1 MGQEREPDIGSVLE
15 VEISSDGL
23 TARAR
28 WKPGAPPEERARWS
42 SADVESFLVKSGIHF
57 GVAEEGLERLLAV
70 RADDGASW
78 VEVARGIPPEPGQPG
93 GIEWLTQDS
102 KAEGAQGEPRD
113 PGSGANRVD
122 LRDRG
127 GIPSVSPG
135 TPLIRLVPPIPGKN
149 GTSVRGV
156 SIPAPTPGA
165 IAVVLGPGVQWNE
178 DHTTV
183 LARVAGHPVY
193 NPRRRRID
201 VQPMYQVQ
209 GDVDYGVGH
218 VSFEG
223 SLHIGGSVQPGFRV
237 KASGDVVIDG
247 AVDGGIIESG
257 GDVKVGAGIYGGT
270 RGSVRAGGS
279 VQAKFIQQGR
289 VSAEFDV
296 VAQRSILHSE
306 TSAGRD
312 IEVLSPAGTIAG
324 GTCTAVHRI
333 RAAVLGSPMAV
344 PTTVAVGLPQTV
356 RDRWRNVQQD
366 LRRMDGQRSKLRLAI
381 QVLEK
386 RLQVRQD
393 PGTLG
398 MKQKLQR
405 DLAELDERI
414 QEGRL
419 ELQMIAEDMRQF
431 QDAAVTAHK
440 VYPGVKII
448 IGNAV
453 YAVIQEMDRVRFTL
467 DGGEIRVSP
476 EG

>member
-15 VEISSDGL
+15 VEIGLDGL
-23 TARAR
+23 AARAR
-28 WKPGAPPEERARWS
+28 WKPGTRPEERARWN

-57 GVAEEGLERLLAV
+57 GVAEEGLTRLLNV
-70 RADDGASW
+70 RADDEAGW

-93 GIEWLTQDS
+93 RIEWLTQDS
-102 KAEGAQGEPRD
+102 KAEGAQGEPQD
-113 PGSGANRVD
+113 PSGANRVD

-135 TPLIRLVPPIPGKN
+135 TPLVRVVPPIPGKN
-149 GTSVRGV
+149 GMSVRGV

-165 IAVVLGPGVQWNE
+165 ITVVLGPGAQWNE

-193 NPRRRRID
+193 NPRRRWID
-201 VQPMYQVQ
+201 VQPMYRVQ

-247 AVDGGIIESG
+247 AVDGGIVESG

-289 VSAEFDV
+289 VSAELDV
-296 VAQRSILHSE
+296 VAERSILHSE
-306 TSAGRD
+306 TTAGRD
-312 IEVLSPAGTIAG
+312 IQVISPAGTIAG

-356 RDRWRNVQQD
+356 RDRWRSVQEE
-366 LRRMDGQRSKLRLAI
+366 LRRIDGQRSKLRLAI

-393 PGTLG
+393 PGAVG
-398 MKQKLQR
+398 MIQKLQR

-414 QEGRL
+414 QESRL

-431 QDAAVTAHK
+431 QDAAVSAHK

-448 IGNAV
+448 IGNAM
-453 YAVIQEMDRVRFTL
+453 YTVIQEMDRVRFTL
-467 DGGEIRVSP
+467 DGGEIRVSS